1 MSALDSKLWGKKE
14 EQKWEMA
21 DKSPAL
27 QSQVPLKKKA
37 DTMAAFFNMLV
48 SWKGERRDKQLGCWD
63 KLVA

>member
-37 DTMAAFFNMLV
+37 DTMAAFSTCLLV
-48 SWKGERRDKQLGCWD
+48 ERGRGGISSWAVEIS
-63 KLVA
+63 